1 MPRFEYALSTA
12 ETLRS
17 AGVVVSSDFADAL
30 ATIQDNAAINSGDVL
45 FIGVP
50 GFPPVRY
57 ECIGVESDAEG
68 VQPVWKAWSK
78 AA

>member
-17 AGVVVSSDFADAL
+17 SGVVVSNDFADAL
-30 ATIQDNAAINSGDVL
+30 HTIQENAAISNGDVL
-45 FIGVP
+45 MLGVP

-57 ECIGVESDAEG
+57 ECVGLEVDTEG
-68 VQPVWKAWSK
+68 WTPVWRAMRR